1 MAAKVDLFSPD
12 LQVELPQELLLQ
24 PQEADPLPHI
34 KAERKIYQAALLKWL
49 RNNHSRE
56 ALQSMRDAVH
66 AVTECAPPNH
76 ERAFWWVACALLD
89 CLAHDSL
96 ADDHKAMLLLS
107 RIDLQ
112 MKSLLDEQSA
122 DTDATLRGMLYLI
135 AHSQPVSDNVAA
147 VKQVYALSSHLQPK
161 PASPASLGQMQDT
174 IRTHL
179 GAAKESWEQC
189 VRDGSAL
196 KEFTTQL
203 AQLAAMAEQLGA
215 GALQACCQQ
224 MQDTAKRIYDHD
236 QIRRLGPEM
245 AMALM
250 LLNDGLEHYRDLGAE
265 FSSRVHILDQRLRLA
280 LAGSEQNEYQF
291 SELSALQRQ
300 AESCNATLLLLGE
313 ISSEFQRAQQLLLDL
328 FGDRDDVPVLQR
340 QFHNGRLAG
349 LLHKAQNCLRFLGK
363 KQPEPLLQAL
373 EHTANYF
380 AEIGSHESG
389 QFRPAMTALDALL
402 KYVQSLLQK
411 QNPEIMQL
419 VAAQEGLDTLNLPT
433 LAQPIERQVNNG
445 TPGNASLPHKM
456 DELLGVFLEEAHE
469 VLDSLHSSLK
479 ALQLEPEN
487 HDQLIS
493 IRRSFHTL
501 KGSSR
506 MVGLTDLSDAAWAI
520 ERAINKWQQTG
531 NYSAT
536 PSLLK
541 LIQNATATFHG
552 WIDSL
557 NMEGST
563 HLETEELLD
572 SIRQAEA
579 NFCMPSP
586 AQQEIPAPPP
596 TSRVSPNQAS
606 ISGTKPP
613 AIVIG
618 SVTLSPAL
626 FKIATQDAAQ
636 HSSLLLRQLNDLRT
650 GAQPAINYDIVR
662 TVHMLAAVYR
672 TTGFTAI
679 AELAF
684 ALEQW
689 LKQCIGQSQTMNSEQ
704 LALLE
709 QSVTALQDMGAAIL
723 KHNEPQAQPSLVS
736 LLHNTPSDPSRSG
749 GKPQPAPPSPP
760 VAPVH
765 QPSHEQSETGNTAS
779 SPLSDVNKRVTQD
792 EMDEQLLLIFLE
804 EADDLYP
811 QAGSTLRAWRRQP
824 DNKQLGR
831 SLQRNLHTLKGS
843 ARMAGAMRL
852 GGLTHRLED
861 KIVQAMDQ
869 VHHDTAFWD
878 ELENYL
884 DRIGGI
890 VEQLRNKRTATGI
903 KPGKAE
909 TALPEGVAGSS
920 FTAET
925 GPGHTSHT
933 ALLRI
938 RPDTLD
944 NLVNEAGEISVTHS
958 RIESELREFKIGL
971 LELSESVSHL
981 RAQLREIEIQAE
993 SQLQENAVLTEA
1005 AQEKVDPLEID
1016 RLNRFQ
1022 KLTRF
1027 MNESVH
1033 DVQTVQRSLLKNLEE
1048 AATALS
1054 GQAYLNRKLQQDLLD
1069 IRMVPFASIA
1079 ERLYR
1084 VVRQTCKELSKKVN
1098 LELLG
1103 TDVEI
1108 DRSMLEKMAAPFE
1121 HLLRNSIAH
1130 GLENS
1135 EQRKQ
1140 AGKPPIG
1147 EIRLTLHQE
1156 GNEVIFEYSDDGA
1169 GMDFDALC
1177 RKARLMGLLH
1187 EGAEASD
1194 EQIMQMVFTSGLT
1207 TAAKVTEVSGR
1218 GVGMDVV
1225 RSEIAALG
1233 GRITAFS
1240 ERGKGVR
1247 FLIHLPLTLA
1257 ASHIL
1262 MVRAGQEIYAI
1273 PSAMAEA
1280 VIQAKPEELRGF
1292 YQCGQIEWQGKSY
1305 PVHYLPH
1312 LLGRE
1317 NCAPE
1322 NKAYNR
1328 LLLLHSSGQRLALH
1342 TDELIGKQEAVIK
1355 KIGQQLSHVPG
1366 VTGATVL
1373 GNGKVVLIIN
1383 PVQLAQRNQN
1393 VYKATPVM
1401 EPVSA
1406 APLVMIVDDSL
1417 TMRKNTSRLLARA
1430 GYQVATAKDGLD
1442 ALEQIGEIIPA
1453 ILLLDTEMPRMDGF
1467 ELIQHLRQNPKTR
1480 DLPIIITS
1488 LTVDKYHDYAR
1499 ESGVSAY
1506 IAKPYQEEELLQQ
1519 IASFA
1524 GAPAPENP

>member
-12 LQVELPQELLLQ
+12 LHVELPQELLSH

-34 KAERKIYQAALLKWL
+34 RAERRKYQAALLGWL
-49 RNNHSRE
+49 RNNHSQE
-56 ALQSMRDAVH
+56 ALQSMRDAAH
-66 AVTECAPPNH
+66 AVTECVPPNH

-112 MKSLLDEQSA
+112 MKSLLDEQPA
-122 DTDATLRGMLYLI
+122 DTDATLRDMLYLI

-147 VKQVYALSSHLQPK
+147 VKQVYALSSLLQPK
-161 PASPASLGQMQDT
+161 PASPANLGQMQDT
-174 IRTHL
+174 ML
-179 GAAKESWEQC
+179 AQLEAAKESWEQC
-189 VRDGSAL
+189 MRDDSAL
-196 KEFTTQL
+196 KEFTAQL
-203 AQLAAMAEQLGA
+203 SQLAAMAEQLGVD
-215 GALQACCQQ
+215 ALQAHCRQ
-224 MQDTAKRIYDHD
+224 MQDAAKRINDHD
-236 QIRRLGPEM
+236 QIHRLGPEM
-245 AMALM
+245 AMALL
-250 LLNDGLEHYRDLGAE
+250 LLNDGLEHCRDLGAG
-265 FSSRVHILDQRLRLA
+265 FSSRAQIVDRRLRDA
-280 LAGSEQNEYQF
+280 LAGSEQDEYQF

-300 AESCNATLLLLGE
+300 AESDNATLLLLGE
-313 ISSEFQRAQQLLLDL
+313 ISSDFQRAQQLLLDL
-328 FGDRDDVPVLQR
+328 FGDRDDVSVLQR

-349 LLHKAQNCLRFLGK
+349 LLHKARNCLRFLGQE
-363 KQPEPLLQAL
+363 QPEPLLQAL
-373 EHTANYF
+373 EHAANYF
-380 AEIGSHESG
+380 AEIGSHESSL
-389 QFRPAMTALDALL
+389 FHPAMTALDALL
-402 KYVQSLLQK
+402 KYVHSLLQK
-411 QNPEIMQL
+411 QNPETMQL
-419 VAAQEGLDTLNLPT
+419 LAAKDGLDALNLPAI
-433 LAQPIERQVNNG
+433 AQPAERQVENDM
-445 TPGNASLPHKM
+445 PGNPTLPHKM
-456 DELLGVFLEEAHE
+456 DELLGVFLEEARE
-469 VLDSLHSSLK
+469 VLGSLRNSLK
-479 ALQLEPEN
+479 VLQLEPEN

-520 ERAINKWQQTG
+520 ERAIIKWLLAG
-531 NYSAT
+531 NRSAT

-541 LIQNATATFHG
+541 LIQNAATTFHG
-552 WIDSL
+552 WIGSL
-557 NMEGST
+557 NMESST
-563 HLETEELLD
+563 RLETGELLA
-572 SIRQAEA
+572 SVRQAEA
-579 NFCMPSP
+579 SFSMTPP

-596 TSRVSPNQAS
+596 ASGVTPNQAS
-606 ISGTKPP
+606 ADGSKPP

-618 SVTLSPAL
+618 TVTLSPAL

-636 HSSLLLRQLNDLRT
+636 HTSLLLRQLNGLRT
-650 GAQPAINYDIVR
+650 GAQPAINYDMVR
-662 TVHMLAAVYR
+662 TVHMLAAIYR
-672 TTGFTAI
+672 TTGFAAV
-679 AELAF
+679 AELAY

-689 LKQCIGQSQTMNSEQ
+689 LKQRIGQPQAANNEQ
-704 LALLE
+704 LALLG
-709 QSVTALQDMGAAIL
+709 QSVAALQDMGAAIL
-723 KHNEPQAQPSLVS
+723 KHSEPQMQPGLISLLRNTPPAPYGSDGEPQPAAPVAQPS
-736 LLHNTPSDPSRSG
+736 
-749 GKPQPAPPSPP
+749 Q
-760 VAPVH
+760 
-765 QPSHEQSETGNTAS
+765 EQSETGNTVS
-779 SPLSDVNKRVTQD
+779 TPLPGVDKRVIQD
-792 EMDEQLLLIFLE
+792 EMDGQLLLIFLE

-811 QAGSTLRAWRRQP
+811 RAASTLRAWRKQP

-852 GGLTHRLED
+852 GDLTHRLED
-861 KIVQAMDQ
+861 KIVQAMGQ
-869 VHHDTAFWD
+869 AYHDTAFWD

-890 VEQLRNKRTATGI
+890 VEQLRDKQAAAGAGA
-903 KPGKAE
+903 GKAE
-909 TALPEGVAGSS
+909 TALQENVASPSS
-920 FTAET
+920 AAET
-925 GPGHTSHT
+925 VSGHVSHT
-933 ALLRI
+933 TLLRI
-938 RPDTLD
+938 RSDTLD

-971 LELSESVSHL
+971 QELSESVSHL
-981 RAQLREIEIQAE
+981 RAQLREIETQTE
-993 SQLQENAVLTEA
+993 SQLKENTILADA
-1005 AQEKVDPLEID
+1005 APEKLDPLEFD
-1016 RLNRFQ
+1016 RLSRFQ

-1033 DVQTVQRSLLKNLEE
+1033 DVQTVQRSLLKNLDD
-1048 AATALS
+1048 AAAALS

-1084 VVRQTCKELSKKVN
+1084 VVRQTCKELNKKAN
-1098 LELLG
+1098 LEMLG
-1103 TDVEI
+1103 TEVEI

-1130 GLENS
+1130 GLENP
-1135 EQRKQ
+1135 EQRRQ
-1140 AGKPPIG
+1140 ADKPPIG
-1147 EIRLTLHQE
+1147 DIRLTLHQE
-1156 GNEVIFEYSDDGA
+1156 GNEVVFEYSDDGT
-1169 GMDFDALC
+1169 GMDFDALR
-1177 RKARLMGLLH
+1177 RKACLMGLLH

-1194 EQIMQMVFTSGLT
+1194 EQVMQMVFTTGLT
-1207 TAAKVTEVSGR
+1207 TASKVTEVSGR
-1218 GVGMDVV
+1218 GVGMDAV

-1233 GRITAFS
+1233 GRIAAFS
-1240 ERGKGVR
+1240 ESGKGVR

-1262 MVRAGQEIYAI
+1262 MVRAGQETYAI

-1280 VIQAKPEELRGF
+1280 VIQAKPDELQDF
-1292 YQCGQIEWQGKSY
+1292 YQSGQIEWQGKSY

-1317 NCAPE
+1317 KCAPG

-1393 VYKATPVM
+1393 ACKLAPVM

-1406 APLVMIVDDSL
+1406 APLVMVVDDSL
-1417 TMRKNTSRLLARA
+1417 TVRKTTSRLLAHA
-1430 GYQVATAKDGLD
+1430 GYQVATARDGLD
-1442 ALEQIGEIIPA
+1442 ALEQIGEITPA
-1453 ILLLDTEMPRMDGF
+1453 VLLLDTEMPRMDGF
-1467 ELIQHLRQNPKTR
+1467 ELIQRLRQDPKTR

-1488 LTVDKYHDYAR
+1488 RTVDTYRNDAQDQ
-1499 ESGVSAY
+1499 GISAY
-1506 IAKPYQEEELLQQ
+1506 LPKPYQEEELLQQ
-1519 IASFA
+1519 IANFA
-1524 GAPAPENP
+1524 AAPVPEKP